1 MRRVASAEIS
11 PAATPL
17 YDAPLS
23 LPRSSVGHVFMTGMS
38 NGQALCLRSRC
49 RNEADPT
56 GLGALLE
63 MPRKS
68 PHYQPCN
75 RGSKRTRRCS
85 PTHDRSVLCSRG
97 SCVHRARV
105 LKHPAPTRRQAGSHR
120 GLPDAPVEPCV
131 KTLGQRQRYHPRAPS
146 LEGCVEVFGIISCF
160 CASCVMMSS
169 KVCFGSVCFSVTFR
183 KGKLWL

>member
-1 MRRVASAEIS
+1 MVKRCVSAPGVATKQIQ
-11 PAATPL
+11 PASEPFL
-17 YDAPLS
+17 
-23 LPRSSVGHVFMTGMS
+23 
-38 NGQALCLRSRC
+38 RC
-49 RNEADPT
+49 RARAHISNLAI
-56 GLGALLE
+56 GGVNGRGAV
-63 MPRKS
+63 PR
-68 PHYQPCN
+68 
-75 RGSKRTRRCS
+75 RTAEC
-85 PTHDRSVLCSRG
+85 VLCSRG

>member
-1 MRRVASAEIS
+1 MVKRCVSAPGVATKQIQ
-11 PAATPL
+11 PASEPFL
-17 YDAPLS
+17 
-23 LPRSSVGHVFMTGMS
+23 
-38 NGQALCLRSRC
+38 RC
-49 RNEADPT
+49 RARAHISNLAI
-56 GLGALLE
+56 GA
-63 MPRKS
+63 S
-68 PHYQPCN
+68 T
-75 RGSKRTRRCS
+75 RTRRCS

-131 KTLGQRQRYHPRAPS
+131 KTLGQRQRYQPRAPS

>member
-38 NGQALCLRSRC
+38 NGQALRLRSRC

-75 RGSKRTRRCS
+75 RGEYT
-85 PTHDRSVLCSRG
+85 DAALF
-97 SCVHRARV
+97 
-105 LKHPAPTRRQAGSHR
+105 
-120 GLPDAPVEPCV
+120 PDARQNACCARGGAACTVRESSSIPPRREDKPALTGDSQ
-131 KTLGQRQRYHPRAPS
+131 TLRSNH
-146 LEGCVEVFGIISCF
+146 V
-160 CASCVMMSS
+160 S
-169 KVCFGSVCFSVTFR
+169 KHWGSDSVTTLAHLPL
-183 KGKLWL
+183 KVALKSSG